1 MSAKGRQGYSL
12 EILELTRT
20 GPVKET
26 RRFPSYIVLDNFLD
40 RRIGY
45 TYDILKKSR
54 MGKRTDKYIVSSTGE
69 HHRRHGTFYVVL
81 KVNDKEVAGKKEIDA
96 FYQTHSRNGFQ
107 EVVKKPKLHRLTKE
121 TLEKAHEQ
129 KMKRRHL
136 LLTIDVKYGGIDKA
150 EGTPEL
156 EEFRELVGAYKIE

>member
-45 TYDILKKSR
+45 TYGILKKSR

-81 KVNDKEVAGKKEIDA
+81 KVNDKEVAGKKEIDD
-96 FYQTHSRNGFQ
+96 FYKTHRSNGFQ
-107 EVVKKPKLHRLTKE
+107 QAGKKPKRFTRE
-121 TLEKAHEQ
+121 MMQKAHER
-129 KMKRRHL
+129 KLERRHL

-156 EEFRELVGAYKIE
+156 EELRELIGVK

>member
-1 MSAKGRQGYSL
+1 MSAKGRQGYSV
-12 EILELTRT
+12 EIRELTKN
-20 GPVKET
+20 GPAEKT
-26 RRFPSYIVLDNFLD
+26 IIFPSYLALDNFLD

-45 TYDILKKSR
+45 TYDIIKKSR
-54 MGKRTDKYIVSSTGE
+54 MGQRTDKFIVSSTGE
-69 HHRRHGTFYVVL
+69 HHRRHGKFYAIL
-81 KVNDKEVAGKKEIDA
+81 KVNDEEVAGKKEIDA
-96 FYQTHSRNGFQ
+96 FYKTHSRNGFQ
-107 EVVKKPKLHRLTKE
+107 EVAKKPKLHRLNKE
-121 TLEKAHEQ
+121 MLEKAHEQ